1 MEPTQADNEIEENH
15 LLNFVVN
22 SLKEELELDL
32 GENVEVTTENCTRSS
47 PAPVRRWRHH

>member
-1 MEPTQADNEIEENH
+1 VKVSAWRVEPTQADNEIEEEH

-32 GENVEVTTENCTRSS
+32 GENVLRL
-47 PAPVRRWRHH
+47 